1 MGVSKSNPDEMKNL
15 IAKLMHELAI
25 QIDLFYEDQEIG
37 ILANADST
45 FRVFRRG
52 LQWMDDNRMPWS
64 KTIRHV
70 CNRIHGCH
78 AEYFAEPM
86 DDPDIAL

>member
-1 MGVSKSNPDEMKNL
+1 MGDSKSKSAEMKNL

-37 ILANADST
+37 ILANEDST

-52 LQWMDDNRMPWS
+52 LQWMDDNEMPLS
-64 KTIRHV
+64 RTTKHV
-70 CNRIHGCH
+70 RTRIDKCH

-86 DDPDIAL
+86 DDPDVAL

>member
-1 MGVSKSNPDEMKNL
+1 MGDSKSKSAEMRNL

-25 QIDLFYEDQEIG
+25 QIDLFYEDEQIG
-37 ILANADST
+37 ILANEDST

-52 LQWMDDNRMPWS
+52 LQWMDENKMPWS
-64 KTIRHV
+64 RAIRHT

-86 DDPDIAL
+86 DDPDVTL